1 MHQRVKLPRQKCCCR
16 YYFVCRKMAAKKKW
30 DKIYIDFDIA
40 VKTFQSLNLQLMDIM
55 VLDNEK
61 LKQKLVDQFLGDQKT
76 IFKTF
81 VVFSFYKW
89 NVSFAIL
96 DLSRLQK

>member
-1 MHQRVKLPRQKCCCR
+1 MLLSILYSLLQDGHQ
-16 YYFVCRKMAAKKKW
+16 KKKW
-30 DKIYIDFDIA
+30 DKSYTDFDIA
-40 VKTFQSLNLQLMDIM
+40 IKKFQSLNLKLVDIM

-81 VVFSFYKW
+81 VAFSFYKW

>member
-1 MHQRVKLPRQKCCCR
+1 
-16 YYFVCRKMAAKKKW
+16 
-30 DKIYIDFDIA
+30 
-40 VKTFQSLNLQLMDIM
+40 MDIM

-81 VVFSFYKW
+81 VAFSFYKW